1 MDEVEHHLMMG
12 DENAC
17 LVGGGDYGTCDRVD
31 LGTSVRL
38 DVHHDRGVAALV
50 GKGGVSDFFNR
61 LDFVDGDSLACCG
74 EHSLVD
80 ERSTDFP
87 GMLILCDEGHVALED
102 GAKG

>member
-1 MDEVEHHLMMG
+1 MDEVEHHLMMR
-12 DENAC
+12 DTDAI

-38 DVHHDRGVAALV
+38 DVHHDRGVAALA
-50 GKGGVSDFFNR
+50 GERSGSDFPDR
-61 LDFVDGDSLACCG
+61 LGFVDGDSLACCG

-87 GMLILCDEGHVALED
+87 GMLILCDE
-102 GAKG
+102 